1 MSWKIKSNYS
11 CNWLV
16 EYVSIGLSKNVK
28 YTVQIIKTSR
38 GAIDLSKAV
47 LREGG
52 EGGQQSWVVEKFN
65 LMTANV
71 PVIDNEPEFY
81 EKCDSSTVVFQIFCQ
96 CKSTTWFLHKWKIN
110 HK

>member
-16 EYVSIGLSKNVK
+16 EYISTGLSKNVK

-52 EGGQQSWVVEKFN
+52 EGGHSKSTFVVEEAGGFLKR
-65 LMTANV
+65 
-71 PVIDNEPEFY
+71 EPEQ
-81 EKCDSSTVVFQIFCQ
+81 TG
-96 CKSTTWFLHKWKIN
+96 N
-110 HK
+110 RG

>member
-16 EYVSIGLSKNVK
+16 EYISTGLSKNVK

-52 EGGQQSWVVEKFN
+52 EGGAFKKYVRRGGGRGILKKRTRTNREEGVVK
-65 LMTANV
+65 
-71 PVIDNEPEFY
+71 PV
-81 EKCDSSTVVFQIFCQ
+81 CRC
-96 CKSTTWFLHKWKIN
+96 L
-110 HK
+110 